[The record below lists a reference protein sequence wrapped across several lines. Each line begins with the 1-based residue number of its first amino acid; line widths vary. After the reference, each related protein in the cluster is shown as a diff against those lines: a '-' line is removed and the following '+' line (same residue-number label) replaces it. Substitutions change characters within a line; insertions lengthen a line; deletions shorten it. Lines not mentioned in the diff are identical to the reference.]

1 LPVDLHLLFQ
11 MRRLKESL
19 VANALKLQVAA
30 KLVQCDET
38 TIQYLRRD
46 LEEAKK
52 SLCISSQKETAANDL
67 VQALR
72 LEIIQLKRR
81 LKEDHDHHQHTH
93 VATGSIAMV
102 HHEADNQVKR
112 MMNSR
117 GILFNVQEGNET
129 ALLVTEKDKP
139 THFQEWKMKK
149 FLWSP
154 DAPGGSL
161 DRDDQVVEELLRAS
175 MAPFESGVMKTNKI
189 TVAKRRPGTT
199 TKLTTAS
206 QRPTLLPGL
215 SVPPQDRLAESSRY
229 LSQSPIQPS
238 GRFSAH
244 SQSMR

>member
-1 LPVDLHLLFQ
+1 

-19 VANALKLQVAA
+19 VANALKLQVAT

-52 SLCISSQKETAANDL
+52 TICVSSQKETAANDL

-81 LKEDHDHHQHTH
+81 LKEDHDQHQHTH

-102 HHEADNQVKR
+102 QHEADNQVKR

-117 GILFNVQEGNET
+117 GILFNVQEGNED
-129 ALLVTEKDKP
+129 ALLVSEKDKP

-175 MAPFESGVMKTNKI
+175 MAPFEAGVMKTNKI

-199 TKLTTAS
+199 TKLAS
-206 QRPTLLPGL
+206 APQRPVLLPGL
-215 SVPPQDRLAESSRY
+215 SVSSQDRLPDSSRF
-229 LSQSPIQPS
+229 LAQSPIQLS
-238 GRFSAH
+238 GRFS
-244 SQSMR
+244 SQTMR